1 MERPMSTVVL
11 PSVYVAGVGMTPTGK
26 FLDRSIKQ
34 LTADA
39 VNAALADAGLAT
51 ADIQAAYFS
60 NATQGVLEGQTM
72 VRGQIALRPLGI
84 EGIPVYNLENA
95 CASASSA
102 FNLAVQAVR
111 SGEVE
116 VALAIGAEK
125 MFCADKAKMFSVFDG
140 AWDLQNIE
148 GNKTT
153 LLAMGSGIE
162 PPEGSTSK
170 APYSLFMDIYAAF
183 GRFHMREFGTTQR
196 QFAAVAAKNHGHSAH
211 NPLAQYRNTYTIEQV
226 LDAPPI
232 TYPLTL
238 PMCAPISDGAAA
250 AVVCSEAAL
259 ARLADRRRAVRVL
272 ASVVAT
278 GTTRK
283 PEDVGQ
289 HITVKASKLAYERAG
304 VGPQEISVAEV
315 HDATAIGEIV
325 QSENLGF
332 CEFGAGG
339 ALAESGAT
347 TIGGRIPINTSGG
360 LESKGHPIGATGI
373 GQLHELVT
381 QLRGEAGARQV
392 QGARLAM
399 AENGGGLYGI
409 EEAVCAIT
417 ILGR

>member
-1 MERPMSTVVL
+1 MERPLTTTAL
-11 PSVYVAGVGMTPTGK
+11 PPAYVAGVGMTPTGK
-26 FLDRSIKQ
+26 FLERSIKQ

-39 VNAALADAGLAT
+39 VNAALADAGLAV

-111 SGEVE
+111 SGEVD
-116 VALAIGAEK
+116 VALAVGAEK
-125 MFCADKAKMFSVFDG
+125 MFCTDKAKMFSVFDG
-140 AWDLQNIE
+140 AWDLQDVE

-153 LLAMGSGIE
+153 LLAMGRGIA

-211 NPLAQYRNTYTIEQV
+211 NPLAQYRNTYTVEQV
-226 LDAPPI
+226 LGAPPI

-250 AVVCSEAAL
+250 AIVCSEAAL
-259 ARLADRRRAVRVL
+259 ARLADRRRAIRVL

-289 HITVKASKLAYERAG
+289 HITAKAAKLAYERAG
-304 VGPQEISVAEV
+304 VAPQDISVAEV

>member
-1 MERPMSTVVL
+1 
-11 PSVYVAGVGMTPTGK
+11 MTPTGK

-39 VNAALADAGLAT
+39 VNAALADAGLAV

-116 VALAIGAEK
+116 VALAVGAEK
-125 MFCADKAKMFSVFDG
+125 MFCTDKAKMFSVFDG
-140 AWDLQNIE
+140 AWDLQDIE
-148 GNKTT
+148 ANKTT
-153 LLAMGSGIE
+153 LLAMGRGIE

-170 APYSLFMDIYAAF
+170 ATYSLFMDIYAAF

-211 NPLAQYRNTYTIEQV
+211 NPLAQYRNTYTVEQV
-226 LDAPPI
+226 LAAPPI

-250 AVVCSEAAL
+250 AIVCSESAL

-278 GTTRK
+278 GSTRR
-283 PEDVGQ
+283 PEDVGR
-289 HITVKASKLAYERAG
+289 HITVKASRLAYERAG
-304 VGPQEISVAEV
+304 VGPQDISVAEV

-381 QLRGEAGARQV
+381 QLRGEAGSRQV
-392 QGARLAM
+392 QEARLAM

>member
-1 MERPMSTVVL
+1 MNTAGL
-11 PSVYVAGVGMTPTGK
+11 PAVYVAGVGMTPTGK

-39 VNAALADAGLAT
+39 VNAALADAGLAVG
-51 ADIQAAYFS
+51 DIQAAFFS

-116 VALAIGAEK
+116 VALAVGAEK
-125 MFCADKAKMFSVFDG
+125 MFCTDKAKMFSVFDG
-140 AWDLQNIE
+140 AWDLEDIE
-148 GNKTT
+148 GNKAA
-153 LLAMGSGIE
+153 LLAMGRGIE
-162 PPEGSTSK
+162 PPAGSTSK

-211 NPLAQYRNTYTIEQV
+211 NPLAQYRNTYTVEQV
-226 LDAPPI
+226 LAAPPI

-250 AVVCSEAAL
+250 AIVCSQAAL

-278 GTTRK
+278 GSTRK
-283 PEDVGQ
+283 PEDLGQ
-289 HITVKASKLAYERAG
+289 HVTVKASKLAYERAG
-304 VGPQEISVAEV
+304 VAPQDISVAEV

-381 QLRGEAGARQV
+381 QLRGEAGTRQV
-392 QGARLAM
+392 QGARLAI

>member
-1 MERPMSTVVL
+1 MSH
-11 PSVYVAGVGMTPTGK
+11 PQPPVYVAGIGMTPTGK

-39 VNAALADAGLAT
+39 VNAALADAGLQLT
-51 ADIQAAYFS
+51 DIQSAFFS

-72 VRGQIALRPLGI
+72 VRGQIALRSMGI
-84 EGIPVYNLENA
+84 ESIPVYNLENA

-102 FNLAVQAVR
+102 FNLAVQYVR
-111 SGEVE
+111 SGEGDI
-116 VALAIGAEK
+116 ALAVGAEK
-125 MFCADKAKMFSVFDG
+125 MFCTDKARMFSVFDG
-140 AWDLQNIE
+140 AWDLSTIE
-148 GNKTT
+148 ANKRH
-153 LLAMGSGIE
+153 LLALGEGIA
-162 PPEGSTSK
+162 PPEGSTST

-183 GRFHMREFGTTQR
+183 GRFHMREFGSTQR
-196 QFAAVAAKNHGHSAH
+196 QFAAVAAKNHGHSVH
-211 NPLAQYRNTYTIEQV
+211 NPLAQYRTAYSIDQV
-226 LDAPPI
+226 LAAPPI

-250 AVVCSEAAL
+250 AIVCSEAAL

-272 ASVVAT
+272 ASVV
-278 GTTRK
+278 GIGSTRG
-283 PEDVGQ
+283 PQDLSQ
-289 HITVKASKLAYERAG
+289 HVTAKASRLAYERAG
-304 VGPQEISVAEV
+304 VGPQDISLAEV

-360 LESKGHPIGATGI
+360 LESKGHPIGATGL

-392 QGARLAM
+392 PGARLAL
-399 AENGGGLYGI
+399 AENGGGIFGI